1 MAEVAAKG
9 RRVAKK
15 EVRAGGKADGKR
27 GAVAKKEAGKPRAV
41 AKKAVAKKKGA
52 KKR

>member
-9 RRVAKK
+9 RRAVAKK
-15 EVRAGGKADGKR
+15 EVRAGGKA
-27 GAVAKKEAGKPRAV
+27 AGKPRAV
-41 AKKAVAKKKGA
+41 AKKALAKKKGA